1 MDSKLFTSE
10 MPQIF
15 HQSGFQLGI
24 WTVNT
29 LRAMRRFATAGVD
42 SLTSDRPDL
51 FAELAF

>member
-10 MPQIF
+10 MPEAF
-15 HQSGFQLGI
+15 HQSGFRLGV

-29 LRAMRRFATAGVD
+29 QRAMRRFANAGVD

-51 FAELAF
+51 FAALAS